1 MREFMINEYHYVE
14 LFFIIYLLVYSTFLI
29 ISVFVGT
36 WSLYIQRKKI
46 RMYNFI
52 EHEFYVPIS
61 IIVPAHN
68 EDITICDTIDSL
80 LGLVYKKYE
89 IIVVD
94 DGSTDDT
101 AMKVIEAYNLIKID
115 RPIHYDIECK
125 EKTDYY
131 VSYDHKV
138 PISLVIKENG
148 GKADSLNMGINVAE
162 YPYVVCMDADSIL
175 QKDALENIA
184 RPVLEEKNVIA
195 VGGIVRIVNGQT
207 FKDGLIVNYHLPKN
221 ILLCMQI
228 LEYDRSFLAS
238 RLLFDKF
245 NGNLIISGAFGL
257 FKKETLIEVGG
268 YDSSTI
274 GEDMELVVRLHAYMK
289 KERRDYRIAYA
300 SNAVCWSQA
309 PETFKDL
316 LKQRKRW
323 HIGLFQSL
331 FKNKKILASPEYGL
345 VSVVSFLY
353 FLIYELFSPFIE
365 VFGVITMIL
374 ASIFGLINIK
384 FMILF
389 FALYALFNILMSLT
403 AFFSR
408 IYSMQVQLTKG
419 DVIKAISISAF
430 ENIGMRTILAY
441 TRMMSI
447 VKMKGN
453 KNSWGTIQRQKIK

>member
-207 FKDGLIVNYHLPKN
+207 FKDGLIVNYHLPKK

>member
-1 MREFMINEYHYVE
+1 MRELMVNDYHYVE
-14 LFFIIYLLVYSTFLI
+14 LFFIIYLLIYSVFLI
-29 ISVFVGT
+29 LSVLVGT

-52 EHEFYVPIS
+52 QHDYYVPIS

-68 EDITICDTIDSL
+68 EDITICDTIESL
-80 LGLVYKKYE
+80 LDLSYNKYE
-89 IIVVD
+89 IIIID

-101 AMKVIEAYNLIKID
+101 VKKLIETYGLVKID
-115 RPIHYDIECK
+115 RPIHYSIKCK
-125 EKTDYY
+125 DATDYY
-131 VSYDHKV
+131 VSYHHKV
-138 PISLVIKENG
+138 PISLILKENG
-148 GKADSLNMGINVAE
+148 GKADSLNMGINVSE
-162 YPYVVCMDADSIL
+162 FPYVVCMDADSIL

-184 RPVLEEKNVIA
+184 RPVLEKKNVVA
-195 VGGIVRIVNGQT
+195 VGGMVRIVNGQT
-207 FKDGLIVNYHLPKN
+207 FKDGNIVNYHLPKN

-268 YDSSTI
+268 YDSTTI

-289 KERRDYRIAYA
+289 KNKREYRIAYA
-300 SNAVCWSQA
+300 SNAICWSQA

-316 LKQRKRW
+316 IKQRKRW

-331 FKNKKILASPEYGL
+331 FKNKSILISPEYGL
-345 VSVVSFLY
+345 VSVISFSY

-365 VFGVITMIL
+365 LFGIFTMIL
-374 ASIFGLINIK
+374 ASIFGLINIR

-389 FALYALFNILMSLT
+389 FAVYAFFNVLMSLT
-403 AFFSR
+403 AFFTR
-408 IYSMQVQLTKG
+408 VYSMQIQLNKK
-419 DVIKAISISAF
+419 DVIKAISISVF
-430 ENIGMRTILAY
+430 ENIGMRTILAF
-441 TRMMSI
+441 TRMRSI
-447 VKMKGN
+447 ITMKNN